1 MITVMK
7 KLTFLV
13 YHKEYE
19 KFLEDV
25 RELSVLHVV
34 TRQVGVADSPELA
47 AKIEKANHYKTVIEQ
62 LELLG
67 VHPENETR
75 DAKAGHEAVAAFDVL
90 DAQIKK
96 TTQLIQALSKDKL
109 SLQPWGDFNPEMPR
123 KLKTAG
129 YRMCYFTSPEKSFK
143 KEWIDEY
150 NATVINKDSGRVYFL
165 TITSVD
171 QEINL
176 DAEVVSLP
184 DTSLRLL
191 ETEIQKAQQEKSLL
205 DKRLHEMASKQ
216 LDHIKYAESLLRSS
230 ITFDSVLLGTEQA
243 ADNKVMVLQGW
254 VPKERRDG
262 VIAYLEQNH
271 IFYEESN
278 PTPEDDVPIL
288 LKNGWFSKLFEPIT
302 EMFALPKYTE
312 LDPTPLFAPFFM
324 LFFGL
329 CFGDGGYGILLLLV
343 CLFAK
348 TKVKPALKN
357 FCNLGI
363 VLSITTIVVALFT
376 GCFFGVSLVTLDWPW
391 LAAFKPYFLTE
402 ANWSDKLGGYDPLMV
417 LAVVLGI
424 VQILWGMCCSAAK
437 TALQFGFKYALSTIG
452 WIVLIAGS
460 IATFG
465 LPALGVT
472 LPMALLYALYGLLG
486 LAVLVIYFYNSPGKN
501 IFLNFGSGIW
511 NTYNMATGLL
521 GDTLSYIRLF
531 ALGLTGGILG
541 GVFNTLAFQ
550 LTADLPF
557 VAKFFGVLFI
567 LLFGHSINIG
577 LCLIGSFVHPMRL
590 TFVEFYKNAGFEG
603 GGIPYDPFEKIK
615 ETTVE

>member
-19 KFLEDV
+19 RFLEDV

-34 TRQVGVADSPELA
+34 TQQVGVADSPELA
-47 AKIEKANHYKTVIEQ
+47 AKIEKANHYKMVIEQ
-62 LELLG
+62 LENLG
-67 VHPENETR
+67 VHPENKNL
-75 DAKAGHEAVAAFDVL
+75 DAKAGQEAVAAFDAL
-90 DAQIKK
+90 DMQIKK
-96 TTQLIQALSKDKL
+96 STQLIQTLNKDKL
-109 SLQPWGDFNPEMPR
+109 LLQPWGDFNPELPR

-129 YRMCYFTSPEKSFK
+129 YRMCYFTCPEKSFK
-143 KEWIDEY
+143 KEWIDGY
-150 NATVINKDSGRVYFL
+150 NATVINKEGGRVYFI
-165 TITSVD
+165 TITPAD
-171 QEINL
+171 QEINI
-176 DAEVVSLP
+176 DAEIISLP
-184 DTSLRLL
+184 NTSLNLL
-191 ETEIQKAQQEKSLL
+191 DTEIQKAQQENSLL
-205 DKRLHEMASKQ
+205 KKRLHEMACQQ
-216 LDHIKYAESLLRSS
+216 LDNIKYVESLLRSS
-230 ITFDSVLLGTEQA
+230 ITFDSVLLGTEHA

-271 IFYEESN
+271 IFYEESK
-278 PTPEDDVPIL
+278 PMPEDDVPIL

-343 CLFAK
+343 CIFAK

-357 FCNLGI
+357 LCNLGI
-363 VLSITTIVVALFT
+363 VLSLTTIVVALLT
-376 GCFFGVSLVTLDWPW
+376 GCFFGVSLVNLDWPW
-391 LAAFKPYFLTE
+391 LTAFKPYFLTE
-402 ANWSDKLGGYDPLMV
+402 ANWSHKLGGYDPLMV
-417 LAVVLGI
+417 LAVVLGV

-437 TALQFGFKYALSTIG
+437 TYLQLGFKYALSTVG

-460 IATFG
+460 IVSFG
-465 LPALGVT
+465 MPALGIA
-472 LPMALLYALYGLLG
+472 LPMALLYTLYGLLG

-501 IFLNFGSGIW
+501 VFLNFGSGIW

-550 LTADLPF
+550 LTEGLPF
-557 VAKFFGVLFI
+557 VAKFIGVLFI

-603 GGIPYDPFEKIK
+603 GGTPYDPFEKIK